1 MCAAAMQVIC
11 DMAATYFLYPIPLF
25 MPSHWGPLNEEL
37 MNVQM
42 YQFSANYDTIP
53 QLDQISDEDNR
64 DSDELEARVSWF
76 QGTMALS
83 ELEKVLS

>member
-25 MPSHWGPLNEEL
+25 MPSHWGPLNEKL

-42 YQFSANYDTIP
+42 YQFLANYDTIP
-53 QLDQISDEDNR
+53 
-64 DSDELEARVSWF
+64 
-76 QGTMALS
+76 
-83 ELEKVLS
+83 